1 VVVVNADLEAA
12 VVEALL
18 GFGWVDHEAARRL
31 LAAVLGTTVE
41 ADCRECGGSG
51 EVIVGFAHGDQVQD
65 CGCSDGKV
73 LLGIG
78 EQVR

>member
-18 GFGWVDHEAARRL
+18 GFGWVDREAARRL

-41 ADCRECGGSG
+41 IPCDCTGDDGGAPCGMT
-51 EVIVGFAHGDQVQD
+51 
-65 CGCSDGKV
+65 KT
-73 LLGIG
+73 LGIG
-78 EQVR
+78 EVTR